1 MSPAAQITCSF
12 GLTFGVPAVL
22 ALRELLVLRRRGGG
36 GWLREPEP
44 APVVPPA
51 PPGQSLP
58 DCLIPKP
65 WTKVPERE
73 LELV

>member
-12 GLTFGVPAVL
+12 CLTFGVPAVL
-22 ALRELLVLRRRGGG
+22 AVRELWALRRGRGGG
-36 GWLREPEP
+36 WSPDPAPEP
-44 APVVPPA
+44 VKPVPPE
-51 PPGQSLP
+51 GRSLP

-65 WTKVPERE
+65 WNKAPERE